1 MDPENVPSD
10 MGGEWTCSHDER
22 GCYFSHKGPWND
34 YPGDKFGEA
43 AKQQVLELK
52 EQEKEKEEQKRIEE
66 SEDSGS
72 GEGASVRIEQ
82 ESKDFVNTSMVQ
94 VDMEA
99 NKAGNMTRMDGESV
113 EEEAAKK
120 SKWCSFIC
128 CRKKR
133 EIEK

>member
-1 MDPENVPSD
+1 
-10 MGGEWTCSHDER
+10 
-22 GCYFSHKGPWND
+22 
-34 YPGDKFGEA
+34 
-43 AKQQVLELK
+43 VLELK

-99 NKAGNMTRMDGESV
+99 NKAGYMTRMDGESV
-113 EEEAAKK
+113 EEEAVKK
-120 SKWCSFIC
+120 SK
-128 CRKKR
+128 
-133 EIEK
+133 